1 MVRVA
6 FQVRVH
12 PRDIKIG
19 RETIGLGLI
28 EQLDH
33 PISNNTIEWSTEVR
47 DGVIPVALLIKVE
60 EHKGNNHHFASPF
73 YYAFMLLLLFLQLLQ
88 SFQFCRN

>member
-12 PRDIKIG
+12 PSDINIG
-19 RETIGLGLI
+19 QETIGLGLI
-28 EQLDH
+28 EQLDP
-33 PISNNTIEWSTEVR
+33 PIRNDTIEWSTEVR

-60 EHKGNNHHFASPF
+60 ERKG
-73 YYAFMLLLLFLQLLQ
+73 MLSLP
-88 SFQFCRN
+88 